1 MLEQEG
7 AVRKVRGK
15 ESERNKRTG
24 EIFVEGSPRP
34 LLGKGLW
41 GLGAEVNRGGESGA
55 LRLQVGLLMA
65 RSTEKRFSLSL
76 VKRVVSFVGARLR
89 VPLFFFFNF
98 K

>member
-1 MLEQEG
+1 MYSHPLIFLRGTKMLEQEG

-55 LRLQVGLLMA
+55 LRLQVGLLT
-65 RSTEKRFSLSL
+65 RQWP
-76 VKRVVSFVGARLR
+76 GALR
-89 VPLFFFFNF
+89 EGSAPGH
-98 K
+98 